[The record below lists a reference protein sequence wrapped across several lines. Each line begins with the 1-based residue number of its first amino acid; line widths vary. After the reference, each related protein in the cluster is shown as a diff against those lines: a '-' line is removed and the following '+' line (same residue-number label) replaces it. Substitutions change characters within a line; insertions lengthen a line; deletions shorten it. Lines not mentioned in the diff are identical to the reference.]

1 VTKTDL
7 ETNKTYQPGIVKI
20 IYSKVAKATLQPV
33 HSILICKTMEPAMVS
48 AQFAVMY
55 QVKQHLSFEGLIV
68 KTPETHQRCME
79 VTLDKKK

>member
-1 VTKTDL
+1 MGPQCYTSTIISTVRTQKTNPVTKTDL

-55 QVKQHLSFEGLIV
+55 QVK
-68 KTPETHQRCME
+68 
-79 VTLDKKK
+79 